1 MIARLFAV
9 VTLAVFTAGTP
20 GLVRD
25 ARAAAAAKVSLQ
37 SVIDGA
43 KKEGVLNFY
52 ASAAMGPDGGRA
64 LKDALN
70 KKYGLNLDLQ
80 FTGSGSMTRDVA
92 KVVTELSTGT
102 PPAWDVMV
110 VNDAHYATLVNNE
123 GVDLVDWGAS
133 FGIEPKAL
141 FYNGQAVAVATQFV
155 APAYNNQ
162 RLKPAEAPKRWED
175 LLDPKWKGKIGVSSA
190 THHWA
195 RLAQVWG
202 DAKTT
207 KFVEALAKQSP
218 AMGRVPEVYT
228 RLQLGETLVAAT
240 MVDDYIDQAKKT
252 GSPVVFIENPDPI
265 IATHFLSAPLKQAK
279 HRNAAILVTVFLSSP
294 EGQAVWEK
302 IMGQTSMYF
311 KGTPA
316 YQYVQK
322 KNVVALDYKFALTQ
336 LEDLSTKYGRL
347 IGYR

>member
-1 MIARLFAV
+1 MMGRLVAFFAC
-9 VTLAVFTAGTP
+9 AVFAAGVP
-20 GLVRD
+20 GFVED
-25 ARAAAAAKVSLQ
+25 APAATAAKVSLQ

-43 KKEGVLNFY
+43 RKEGVLEFY
-52 ASAAMGPDGGRA
+52 ASAAMGPEGGRA
-64 LKDALN
+64 IKDALN
-70 KKYGLNLDLQ
+70 GKFRLNLDLK

-92 KVVTELSTGT
+92 KVVTELSAGA
-102 PPAWDVMV
+102 PATWDIMV

-123 GVDLVDWGAS
+123 ALDSVDWGGS
-133 FGIEPKAL
+133 FGIEPKAI
-141 FYNGQAVAVATQFV
+141 FYNGLAVAVATQFV
-155 APAYNNQ
+155 SPAYNNQ
-162 RLKPAEAPKRWED
+162 RVKPADAPKRWED

-202 DAKTT
+202 DEKTT

-218 AMGRVPEVYT
+218 ALGRVPEVYT

-252 GSPVVFIENPDPI
+252 GAPVVFIDNPDPI
-265 IATHFLSAPLKQAK
+265 IATHFLAAPLKRAK
-279 HRNAAILVTVFLSSP
+279 HRNAAILITAFLASP
-294 EGQAVWEK
+294 EGQAVWAK

-311 KGTPA
+311 QGTPA
-316 YQYVQK
+316 YQFAQK
-322 KNVVALDYKFALTQ
+322 KNVVPLDYKFALTQ
-336 LEDLSTKYGRL
+336 LEDLSSKYGRL